1 MEFDTSFEGPSDDR
15 KFIALVVSDNEDD
28 YNSQEDSE
36 HEDGVRS
43 PVKGVNEQGMNGMA
57 SRGASLSNGPVK
69 TRSEEKK
76 RWSFMSN
83 HSSSSGA
90 AKKRWSA
97 LSTFTLDS
105 GTGHSRESKDKEAR
119 DSKFLKRVSTHSSLS
134 SHKRGSVVSVEGDQV
149 AKSPHSMKRSSTGS
163 SLRQLFGLI
172 AINDENKENQVRKD
186 RDLFKAPSAIPSQNP
201 KHHGVQS
208 KERRNSNF
216 RAPLAPVVNEAN
228 RQRHSIMLAQ
238 NSANGYHSGGSMYA
252 NAVPGN
258 VTGFHTH
265 SPSMSSLSSITST
278 SSKWKFWKRGSNAS
292 LSRSSSS
299 QSLNIGHNNSSLM
312 TDTKIKG
319 KNSFADLHKAVFS
332 YNNGTSGNMDYSDN
346 SSIASN
352 SLKKRPSSSNISLNG
367 LKHRSSQSS
376 LKHKSSHNSLQRLK
390 TRRKSNNTCGDDSSS
405 LTSQGPQIS
414 LPVPDQA
421 SRDKIRAKLRNS
433 SSLLSLSSSTPV
445 IMKDYDEAIL
455 SQILDI
461 CDIKH
466 IVSEKETMAS
476 LKNCKKLTTHVWSSQ
491 NNDGPVVFKKLPL
504 GMLEDVTYSKTMCLQ
519 ELKMLRLCKGT
530 TGLPWLLHSYVIQ
543 EDPETRGN
551 DTNAPLFL
559 LLILK
564 DHGTPLS
571 VINLTSWSQALYIF
585 WQCVTILYVAE
596 TKFQFEHRNLIL
608 EHILVDKK
616 LNVTLCDLKCS
627 RAQKGPDQPV
637 IYTRLDHP
645 LFFQGGGDYQYEIYK
660 LMRFVL
666 AEASS
671 WEEYEPRTNLMWLHY
686 LCVKFIQKYEG
697 KLNSSGSSRDKL
709 IKLTQLIDHCSSGK
723 RGLFKRH
730 EIEIRTCGD
739 LLRFK

>member
-1 MEFDTSFEGPSDDR
+1 MEFDTSFEGPSDDT

-28 YNSQEDSE
+28 YNSQEESDGE
-36 HEDGVRS
+36 NGVRS
-43 PVKGVNEQGMNGMA
+43 ALKVVNDQGVNGIPVG
-57 SRGASLSNGPVK
+57 SLRVSSSSNGVEK
-69 TRSEEKK
+69 EKK

-83 HSSSSGA
+83 HSSSSSA

-97 LSTFTLDS
+97 LSNFTLDS
-105 GTGHSRESKDKEAR
+105 GTGHSRESKDKENR

-134 SHKRGSVVSVEGDQV
+134 SHKRGSVVSVEGDPV

-172 AINDENKENQVRKD
+172 ALNDENKENQVKKE
-186 RDLFKAPSAIPSQNP
+186 RDLFKAPSIIPSQSS
-201 KHHGVQS
+201 KHHGIQA

-238 NSANGYHSGGSMYA
+238 NNANGYYSGSSMCTTT
-252 NAVPGN
+252 VSGN

-278 SSKWKFWKRGSNAS
+278 GSKWKFWKRGSAS

-299 QSLNIGHNNSSLM
+299 QSLNIGHDNSSLM

-319 KNSFADLHKAVFS
+319 KSSFADLHKAVFS
-332 YNNGTSGNMDYSDN
+332 YNNGTNANIDYNDN

-352 SLKKRPSSSNISLNG
+352 SLKKRSSSSNISLNG

-390 TRRKSNNTCGDDSSS
+390 TRTKSNNTGDDSSS

-466 IVSEKETMAS
+466 IVPEKDTMAS
-476 LKNCKKLTTHVWSSQ
+476 LKNSKKLTTHVWSSQ

-543 EDPETRGN
+543 EDSETEI

-571 VINLTSWSQALYIF
+571 DVNLTSWSQALYIF

-608 EHILVDKK
+608 EHILVDRK

-686 LCVKFIQKYEG
+686 LCVKFIQRYEG
-697 KLNSSGSSRDKL
+697 KLNRSGSSREKL
-709 IKLTQLIDHCSSGK
+709 IKLTQLIDQCSTGK

-730 EIEIRTCGD
+730 DIEIRTCGD